1 MGLFVEFDVV
11 MDFGYMDQT
20 EEYGIIPDYSEGCEV
35 FVETFLNIA
44 RQYVPVDTGYLKST
58 LTADCDDTY
67 CYAETDCEYAQYP
80 EFGTWCSPEQPY
92 FRPALEYAIRMAQPF
107 WDNAEKQAN
116 LEEQMLIEEEQAMQQ
131 EQALTQQQGRSYG
144 ITQAQKMGAWGRG
157 AGPQAFGGINFS
169 SIGAFIGSAIGA
181 FISAFIITTVQAMFG
196 KDFGSSTKFSSSR
209 GGRGMGGVFIP
220 EITIT

>member
-35 FVETFLNIA
+35 FVETFLQLA

-58 LTADCDDTY
+58 LKADCDDTY
-67 CYAETDCEYAQYP
+67 CVAETDCEYAQYP

-92 FRPALEYAIRMAQPF
+92 FRPALAQAIMTAQPF
-107 WDNAEKQAN
+107 WDRAEEQAN
-116 LEEQMLIEEEQAMQQ
+116 LEEQMLIEEEQMEQQ
-131 EQALTQQQGRSYG
+131 ARASQGA
-144 ITQAQKMGAWGRG
+144 TQAQRMDAWSRG
-157 AGPQAFGGINFS
+157 AGPQVFGGINFS
-169 SIGAFIGSAIGA
+169 SFGAFIGSIIGA
-181 FISAFIITTVQAMFG
+181 FISALIITTVQAMFG
-196 KDFGSSTKFSSSR
+196 KDFSSINPSYR
-209 GGRGMGGVFIP
+209 GGGGGAGGVYIP

>member
-11 MDFGYMDQT
+11 MDFGYIDQT

-35 FVETFLNIA
+35 FVETFLDIA

-58 LTADCDDTY
+58 LTADYDDTY

-92 FRPALEYAIRMAQPF
+92 FRPALECAIMMAQPF
-107 WDNAEKQAN
+107 WDEAEEEAL
-116 LEEQMLIEEEQAMQQ
+116 LEEQMLIEEEQELAQY
-131 EQALTQQQGRSYG
+131 EGRSYG
-144 ITQAQKMGAWGRG
+144 ITRTQRMDSWGRG
-157 AGPQAFGGINFS
+157 ADPRAFGGINFS
-169 SIGAFIGSAIGA
+169 SVGAFVGSVIGALINA
-181 FISAFIITTVQAMFG
+181 FVITTIQVLLG
-196 KDFGSSTKFSSSR
+196 KDFRSSAKSPGGGGIR
-209 GGRGMGGVFIP
+209 GIFIP

>member
-11 MDFGYMDQT
+11 MDFGYIDQT

-58 LTADCDDTY
+58 LTADYDDTY

-92 FRPALEYAIRMAQPF
+92 FRPALECAIMMAQPF
-107 WDNAEKQAN
+107 WDKAEEEAI
-116 LEEQMLIEEEQAMQQ
+116 LEEEMLIEEEEEMQQ
-131 EQALTQQQGRSYG
+131 AQQGRSYG
-144 ITQAQKMGAWGRG
+144 ITQAQRMGAWSRE

-169 SIGAFIGSAIGA
+169 SVGAFIGSVIGA
-181 FISAFIITTVQAMFG
+181 FISAFVIATVQTMLG
-196 KDFGSSTKFSSSR
+196 KDFRSSAKSSR
-209 GGRGMGGVFIP
+209 GGGGLGNIFIP

>member
-67 CYAETDCEYAQYP
+67 CCAETDCEYAQYP

-92 FRPALEYAIRMAQPF
+92 FRPALEQALMTAEPF
-107 WDNAEKQAN
+107 WNRAEEQAI
-116 LEEQMLIEEEQAMQQ
+116 LEEKMLIEEEEEEM
-131 EQALTQQQGRSYG
+131 QQGRSYG
-144 ITQAQKMGAWGRG
+144 ITQAQRMDAWSRG

-169 SIGAFIGSAIGA
+169 SVGAFIGSIIGA
-181 FISAFIITTVQAMFG
+181 FISAFVIATIQAMLG
-196 KDFGSSTKFSSSR
+196 KDFRSSTKSSSSR
-209 GGRGMGGVFIP
+209 GGGGMGNIFIP

>member
-67 CYAETDCEYAQYP
+67 CCAETDCEYAQYP

-92 FRPALEYAIRMAQPF
+92 FRPALEQAIMTAEPF
-107 WDNAEKQAN
+107 WNRAEEQAN
-116 LEEQMLIEEEQAMQQ
+116 LEEEMLIEEEQAMQQ
-131 EQALTQQQGRSYG
+131 AQALAQQQGNAYG
-144 ITQAQKMGAWGRG
+144 ITQAQKMDAWSRG
-157 AGPQAFGGINFS
+157 VGPQAFGGINFS
-169 SIGAFIGSAIGA
+169 SVGAFIGSVIGA
-181 FISAFIITTVQAMFG
+181 FISAFIITTVQVMLG
-196 KDFGSSTKFSSSR
+196 KDFGSSAKSSSR
-209 GGRGMGGVFIP
+209 GGGGMGSVFIP

>member
-58 LTADCDDTY
+58 LTADYDDTY
-67 CYAETDCEYAQYP
+67 CCAETDCEYAQYP

-92 FRPALEYAIRMAQPF
+92 FRPALEQAIMTAEPF
-107 WDNAEKQAN
+107 WNRAEEQAN
-116 LEEQMLIEEEQAMQQ
+116 LEEQILIEEEQAMQQ
-131 EQALTQQQGRSYG
+131 AQALAQQQGNAYG
-144 ITQAQKMGAWGRG
+144 IAQAQKMDAWSRG

-169 SIGAFIGSAIGA
+169 SVGAFIGSVIGA
-181 FISAFIITTVQAMFG
+181 FISAVIITTVQAMFG
-196 KDFGSSTKFSSSR
+196 KDFGSSAKSR
-209 GGRGMGGVFIP
+209 GGGGMGSVFIP